1 MANFYAQIENLP
13 KAAPSSLNPSG
24 KKSDIV
30 NSLIQR
36 AIGSNGRVK
45 DNMVFRGLVLYS
57 TPIPEKVFKQ
67 KFWPDIVNYVI
78 PQSGAK
84 KVINQNMVIVESIVY
99 IQELCGC
106 LPRPSASDA
115 QKFFEAL
122 AAVKKNPKD
131 SYESLVKKS
140 EKLKDTKNAE
150 RYLKMIKRFPK
161 AYSLMEADFVGAQPM
176 PGSTIVSVKFP
187 YEYDTSIGVVVPPKS
202 Q

>member
-1 MANFYAQIENLP
+1 MANFYAPIENLP
-13 KAAPSSLNPSG
+13 KAAPNSLNPSG
-24 KKSDIV
+24 KKSDLV
-30 NSLIQR
+30 DNLIQR

-45 DNMVFRGLVLYS
+45 DNMTFRGLILYS

-84 KVINQNMVIVESIVY
+84 RVVNANRVVIESIVY
-99 IQELCGC
+99 VQELCGC
-106 LPRPSASDA
+106 LPRPAASDA

-122 AAVKKNPKD
+122 EAVKKNPKD
-131 SYESLVKKS
+131 SYESLVQKS

-161 AYSLMEADFVGAQPM
+161 VYSLLEGDFVGPPPA
-176 PGSTIVSVKFP
+176 PGSGVVTVKFP